1 MGGEGSMAN
10 MIASLRFNKNQLRR
24 KRLFKKERSFLN
36 LKKEYFKAAN
46 GEKNLRN
53 ATPSELR
60 KIREK
65 VLAHRKYENRIQFVV
80 AFVFIFVIGILTFK
94 YYRYYKKES
103 QEYNRAIESVQFEKK
118 LKKYLFFISDGD
130 KWIGENHWN
139 NAIFQYKEAIKVF
152 PAEFDANYRLA
163 VAYSY
168 TCKYEH
174 THCEEGI
181 ILTAKLKKQFPDK
194 PKILELETVFPQN

>member
-10 MIASLRFNKNQLRR
+10 MIASLRYNKNQLRR

-53 ATPSELR
+53 ATPAELR

-65 VLAHRKYENRIQFVV
+65 VLAHRKHENRILFVV
-80 AFVFIFVIGILTFK
+80 VFVFIFIIGILTFR
-94 YYRYYKKES
+94 YYNYYKKES
-103 QEYNRAIESVQFEKK
+103 QEYTWAIENVQFEKK
-118 LKKYLFFISDGD
+118 LEKYLFFISDGD
-130 KWIGENHWN
+130 KWIEEKHWN
-139 NAIFQYKEAIKVF
+139 NAIFQYKEALKVF

-163 VAYSY
+163 LAYSY
-168 TCKYEH
+168 KCKNENKN
-174 THCEEGI
+174 CEEGK
-181 ILTAKLKKQFPDK
+181 ILISKIKKQFPDNSEV
-194 PKILELETVFPQN
+194 LEIETVFQQN